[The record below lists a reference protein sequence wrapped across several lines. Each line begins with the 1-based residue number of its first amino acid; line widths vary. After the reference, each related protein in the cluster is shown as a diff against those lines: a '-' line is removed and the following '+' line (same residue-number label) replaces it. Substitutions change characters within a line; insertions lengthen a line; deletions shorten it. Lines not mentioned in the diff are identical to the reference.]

1 LDISSEPGWFK
12 IYPKYLPQKNYQVY
26 LMKTQ
31 KNSLRL
37 QITLFSGLFLV
48 LFLSSCSFFAESET
62 NNTVTITGLALHETT
77 GDPVA
82 DAIVRITQPQAFQ
95 ETTVTDSNGRF
106 TFSNLRIE
114 TDVQFTIEITKDNF
128 HASTRHVIAEP
139 GAEVNVGNVQMRLLT
154 EEPPDDDDDEVSGEA
169 GGAAALILTNITD
182 QAINIRETGGI
193 VNSAFT
199 FVAQDSAG
207 RSVDAGQTVF
217 FEIVAGPNGGEELTP
232 SSVQTDASGSVTS
245 NLLSGYGAGVVKIEA
260 RIERPDVGLTIRS
273 KPITIAIHGGFPD
286 LDHFSIAI
294 QTFNFE
300 GWAIN
305 GIRNPVTVIVG
316 DKFSNPVKPETPVY
330 FGTEGGIIQ
339 GSGFTDAD
347 GQATVDLISGDP
359 RPAGGYG
366 IITAVTY
373 DEDDNEISKQIPV
386 LFSGPPSSDNIS
398 ISPGVFNVPAG
409 QGQIYSLTVT
419 DINGNPLPSGTSVT
433 VEMEN
438 DVLTLAGDY
447 DITIPNSLDPGVGIT
462 EFLFSVRDNDDDN
475 EDTQSYDITVVIQTP
490 NGYTARR
497 TFSD

>member
-1 LDISSEPGWFK
+1 
-12 IYPKYLPQKNYQVY
+12 
-26 LMKTQ
+26 MKTQ
-31 KNSLRL
+31 KNPLRR
-37 QITLFSGLFLV
+37 QITLFSGLFLA
-48 LFLSSCSFFAESET
+48 LLLSSCSFFTESET
-62 NNTVTITGLALHETT
+62 NNAVTITGQALHETT

-106 TFSNLRIE
+106 TFRNIRIE

-128 HASTRHVIAEP
+128 HTSTRQITATP
-139 GAEVNVGNVQMRLLT
+139 GTEVSVDNVQMRLLT
-154 EEPPDDDDDEVSGEA
+154 EEPPDDDDEEVSGES
-169 GGAAALILTNITD
+169 GGAAALILTNITE

-207 RSVDAGQTVF
+207 RAIDAGQTVF
-217 FEIVAGPNGGEELTP
+217 FEIVAGPDGGEELTP
-232 SSVQTDASGSVTS
+232 LSAQTNASGSVTS
-245 NLLSGYGAGVVKIEA
+245 NLFSGYSAGVVKIEA

-273 KPITIAIHGGFPD
+273 KPITIAIHGGYPD

-294 QTFNFE
+294 QTYNFE

-305 GIRNPVTVIVG
+305 GVRNQVTVIVG
-316 DKFSNPVKPETPVY
+316 DKFSNPVKPDTPVY

-339 GSGFTDAD
+339 GSGFTDTD

-359 RPAGGYG
+359 RPADGYG
-366 IITAVTY
+366 VVTAVTY
-373 DEDDNEISKQIPV
+373 DENDNEISKQIPV
-386 LFSGPPSSDNIS
+386 LFSGPPSSGNITVA
-398 ISPGVFNVPAG
+398 PEVFNIPAG
-409 QGQIYSLTVT
+409 GGQTYSLTVT

-438 DVLTLAGDY
+438 DVLTLSGDA
-447 DITIPNSLDPGVGIT
+447 DIIIPNSLDPGVGIT
-462 EFLFSVRDNDDDN
+462 EFSFSVRDNDDENVDP
-475 EDTQSYDITVVIQTP
+475 QSYDITIVIQTP